1 MAWTTPLDWTGIS
14 DGIVTAAQLNEQVR
28 ENLNVLSTHAHTG
41 AAGQGA
47 SSMSGLTLAALGTL
61 TFADQET
68 DPDAAGELQR
78 NGNDLLFYGASAVNL
93 TAADQAA
100 GTASL
105 RSLGTTSAKAAAGD
119 HTHTISST
127 DQDSSEG
134 TSAVFNDNVENILI
148 IYPGLTPAEATRAWV
163 VYGSLRESAAT
174 GNTYTF
180 KLKYDATI
188 LHTRASI
195 GGGTQNNLLEGF
207 QGAPSYAAHSI
218 SITAERT
225 AGGTA
230 YSFNCNLGR
239 REVDI

>member
-1 MAWTTPLDWTGIS
+1 MAWTTPRDWTGIS
-14 DGIVTAAQLNEQVR
+14 QDIVTAAMLNVDVR
-28 ENLNVLSTHAHTG
+28 DNLNVLSAHQHTG
-41 AAGQGA
+41 AAGQGGA
-47 SSMSGLTLAALGTL
+47 SMSGLTLTALGVL
-61 TFADQET
+61 AFADQET
-68 DPDAAGELQR
+68 NPDAAGKLQR

-105 RSLGTTSAKAAAGD
+105 RSLGTTSVKAAAGD

-134 TSAVFNDNVENILI
+134 TSEVHDDNVENILI
-148 IYPGLTPAEATRAWV
+148 VHPGLIPAEATRAWV
-163 VYGSLRESAAT
+163 VYGSLRESTAT

-180 KLKYDATI
+180 KLKYDAAI
-188 LHTRASI
+188 LHTRTSI

-225 AGGTA
+225 AGSTA